1 MSAQNTRIVLLTG
14 TPIINY
20 PNEFGILFKGFAEA
34 TYLGMFKDGPEG
46 AQVRDA
52 YRKLLLGMIP
62 GGTIPVEM
70 VPGLKAIPMPVPT
83 AAAPVLEIA
92 TNKSFLDG
100 RPIESQTELALQP
113 GERFRDST
121 SELAKSLGKSMN
133 VSPLQID
140 HLIRGYTGTVG
151 PALVALVGAM
161 TGPANTAVALKADIP
176 LSKMPLV
183 SQLFKS
189 ADGNAL
195 IDLAFE
201 TLKEAESVKNTYVN
215 MAKQPGREQEAEA
228 YLEKN
233 MPMIQRGRMASKFQS
248 DLSKIKQAMQ
258 SIQLDTVMTPTEKR
272 NALKEMQQIR
282 IEAAKQYQEAF
293 KQAA

>member
-1 MSAQNTRIVLLTG
+1 
-14 TPIINY
+14 
-20 PNEFGILFKGFAEA
+20 
-34 TYLGMFKDGPEG
+34 MFKP
-46 AQVRDA
+46 
-52 YRKLLLGMIP
+52 
-62 GGTIPVEM
+62 
-70 VPGLKAIPMPVPT
+70 
-83 AAAPVLEIA
+83 
-92 TNKSFLDG
+92 
-100 RPIESQTELALQP
+100 
-113 GERFRDST
+113 
-121 SELAKSLGKSMN
+121 
-133 VSPLQID
+133 
-140 HLIRGYTGTVG
+140 
-151 PALVALVGAM
+151 
-161 TGPANTAVALKADIP
+161 
-176 LSKMPLV
+176 
-183 SQLFKS
+183 

-272 NALKEMQQIR
+272 NALKDMQQIR